1 MTRLG
6 WMTGPDQLGHIQAN
20 WMHSELTNRSFMVD
34 YSGLK
39 VHRTIS
45 ERWTGSAGYRPILL
59 LLAAVFMIGMALLP
73 IPGSLVDLV
82 EEVNPSGR
90 ITVET
95 DAGTIVGLESF
106 NNDLAGSETWQESE
120 GSADIVGMNRSE
132 EVARKAM
139 IVLAILLVA
148 ALLWGT
154 EGLPIGGTAILVAAL
169 FYVFK
174 IFPPDEIPKAFMNEA
189 VFFILGIL
197 IVAVGVSKTGLDRR
211 IGLLLMSRIKNA
223 KSFAFVFFPLLG
235 VTAGFLSE
243 HALVAL
249 LIPIMMGVYKATCTA
264 HGVKQDKVLA
274 IFLLLGLVFAA
285 NVGGPGSPAA
295 GGRNAIMAA
304 YLAGAGFPIGFGEW
318 MKYGLPLVPVLGLT
332 VGIYMY
338 IRCMP
343 KLLVK
348 SINPSEVVKREVA
361 NLPKFGGNEAIMA
374 VILGLLV
381 ISWITL
387 DNVIGLG
394 GATFTAI
401 AVMFI
406 FRIIRW
412 HDIQSGV
419 AFEVVGLYAAASAIA
434 VGLVSTGGGLW
445 LANIVIDLLP
455 GFMSEGNGL
464 VVGVSLITATLTNFM
479 SDGATVSTLGPIVLP
494 MAELGD
500 VSIWKV
506 GLITSF
512 ASSFAN
518 VLVVGTPNN
527 AIAYAMSKDPETG
540 KRLLSALDFIKYG
553 FPLTLLLMLVMWG
566 WALFGYWTLLSWP

>member
-34 YSGLK
+34 YSSLK

-45 ERWTGSAGYRPILL
+45 ERWIGSAGYRPILL

-106 NNDLAGSETWQESE
+106 NNDLAGSETWQESK
-120 GSADIVGMNRSE
+120 GSADAVGTNRGE

-197 IVAVGVSKTGLDRR
+197 IIAVGVSKTGLDRR

-223 KSFAFVFFPLLG
+223 KTFALVFFPLLG

-243 HALVAL
+243 HALVAI
-249 LIPIMMGVYKATCTA
+249 LIPIMMGIYKATCTA

-295 GGRNAIMAA
+295 GGRNAIMVA

-348 SINPSEVVKREVA
+348 TINPSEVVKREVA

-381 ISWITL
+381 IAWITL

-401 AVMFI
+401 AAMFI

-419 AFEVVGLYAAASAIA
+419 AFE
-434 VGLVSTGGGLW
+434 
-445 LANIVIDLLP
+445 
-455 GFMSEGNGL
+455 
-464 VVGVSLITATLTNFM
+464 
-479 SDGATVSTLGPIVLP
+479 
-494 MAELGD
+494 
-500 VSIWKV
+500 K
-506 GLITSF
+506 
-512 ASSFAN
+512 
-518 VLVVGTPNN
+518 
-527 AIAYAMSKDPETG
+527 
-540 KRLLSALDFIKYG
+540 
-553 FPLTLLLMLVMWG
+553 
-566 WALFGYWTLLSWP
+566 